1 MKKSYIYREL
11 LILLLVLISAGCF
24 FYSAV
29 YLLIAILD
37 INNSFASAGTV
48 GIIFL
53 IASPLSFLGIK
64 KIRKSEA
71 RRNMALLAAL
81 KNKLFQPE
89 EHLELYRWKRGK
101 YIGFDDINKT
111 ILALDLYEKN
121 PLIKAIDFNT
131 WSGYECRGNI
141 VTFKFRDINFPTFVI
156 GFRSE
161 GESMAFCHKLDV
173 LLTPEYKPASNVGHE
188 FSEYIKAKN
197 LTLQI
202 A

>member
-1 MKKSYIYREL
+1 MKKSYFYREL

-53 IASPLSFLGIK
+53 IASLLSFLGIK

-89 EHLELYRWKRGK
+89 EHLELCRWKRGK
-101 YIGFDDINKT
+101 YIGFDDKNKT
-111 ILALDLYEKN
+111 ILALDLYDKN
-121 PLIKAIDFNT
+121 TLIKAIDFNT
-131 WSGYECRGNI
+131 WSGYECRGNV
-141 VTFKFRDINFPTFVI
+141 VTFKFRDIKFPTFVM

-188 FSEYIKAKN
+188 FSEYIKAKTP
-197 LTLQI
+197 TLQT

>member
-1 MKKSYIYREL
+1 MF
-11 LILLLVLISAGCF
+11 LLLT
-24 FYSAV
+24 
-29 YLLIAILD
+29 LLEGQFNRDGAFGL
-37 INNSFASAGTV
+37 T
-48 GIIFL
+48 FL
-53 IASPLSFLGIK
+53 IISLAIILFIRSL
-64 KIRKSEA
+64 RKSEA
-71 RRNMALLAAL
+71 KRNMAILASL

-121 PLIKAIDFNT
+121 TLIKAIDFNT

-141 VTFKFRDINFPTFVI
+141 VTFKFRDINFPTFVV

-188 FSEYIKAKN
+188 FSEFIKAKN
-197 LTLQI
+197 LTFQI

>member
-1 MKKSYIYREL
+1 MKKSHIYREL
-11 LILLLVLISAGCF
+11 VIFLSGIVSIGCAFLALMFLLLA
-24 FYSAV
+24 
-29 YLLIAILD
+29 LLEGQFNRDGAFGL
-37 INNSFASAGTV
+37 T
-48 GIIFL
+48 FL
-53 IASPLSFLGIK
+53 IISLAIILFIRSL
-64 KIRKSEA
+64 RKSEA
-71 RRNMALLAAL
+71 KRNMAILASL

-121 PLIKAIDFNT
+121 TLIKAIDFNT

-141 VTFKFRDINFPTFVI
+141 VTFKFRDINFPTFVM

-197 LTLQI
+197 LTFQI

>member
-1 MKKSYIYREL
+1 MKKSHIYREL
-11 LILLLVLISAGCF
+11 FIFLSGIISIGCAFLALMFLLLT
-24 FYSAV
+24 
-29 YLLIAILD
+29 LLEGQFNRDGAFGL
-37 INNSFASAGTV
+37 T
-48 GIIFL
+48 FL
-53 IASPLSFLGIK
+53 IISLAIILFIRSL
-64 KIRKSEA
+64 RKSEA
-71 RRNMALLAAL
+71 KRNMAILASL

-121 PLIKAIDFNT
+121 TLIKAIDFNT

-141 VTFKFRDINFPTFVI
+141 VTFKFRDINFPTFVV

-188 FSEYIKAKN
+188 FSEFIKAKN
-197 LTLQI
+197 LTFQI